1 MRIRIGTKLIG
12 AFVLIVIVMVFLAL
26 YLMSESQKSLEE
38 SVGKDCVSLA
48 EGMLKGMNQGIYL
61 MMEELQSYCGRSLLQ
76 ESLSESNRAFEKLAN
91 IEEHVNQK
99 NREWVSAPKD
109 EITPFMQEL
118 ISTDLS
124 KHLRGDLIEFYHKK
138 YGYKPI
144 VELIVTNRYGANIA
158 QTGKTSDYRQD
169 DEEWWQIAREK
180 GHYIS
185 DVEYDES
192 TGEYAVSLGMRI
204 GGERGDFIGVM
215 KAVVAVKSI
224 IRSVEIAVIRY
235 ETTRIQLITIGGR
248 LIYGTGVFK
257 LLEDVSGK
265 TFFKQLK
272 GEKGIFNEKAGGRE
286 RLYSYAR
293 SKGYRDFEGLGWIL
307 VVGHDV
313 QEILTPVSKL
323 RNRMMAASLILITI
337 VIIIAFLIARSITR
351 PIAKLTKSAEIIGKG
366 DLEHR
371 VELKT
376 RDEIGELAASFN
388 RMADNLKG
396 LQEELTRKD
405 KLAILGQ
412 LAGGVGHELRNPL
425 GVISNAIYYL
435 KTILPDTD
443 ETTREYLNIISSEV
457 ARSNKIISDLLDLS
471 RTRPTER
478 EEVAVS
484 RLVAQVLEQQ
494 SPPENIKVVMEIPS
508 ELPLLFVDPRQ
519 IHQALVNL
527 VTNAFQAM
535 PEGGR
540 VTIIADE
547 LRLDASVQIP
557 KSKIRIRVSDTGTGI
572 SRENMEKLFEP
583 LFTTKASGIG
593 LGLAVSKSLVQAN
606 SGSIE
611 VESPSAS
618 LRTGEEGRGSTF
630 TVILPSKEAVS

>member
-1 MRIRIGTKLIG
+1 
-12 AFVLIVIVMVFLAL
+12 
-26 YLMSESQKSLEE
+26 
-38 SVGKDCVSLA
+38 
-48 EGMLKGMNQGIYL
+48 
-61 MMEELQSYCGRSLLQ
+61 
-76 ESLSESNRAFEKLAN
+76 
-91 IEEHVNQK
+91 
-99 NREWVSAPKD
+99 
-109 EITPFMQEL
+109 
-118 ISTDLS
+118 
-124 KHLRGDLIEFYHKK
+124 
-138 YGYKPI
+138 
-144 VELIVTNRYGANIA
+144 
-158 QTGKTSDYRQD
+158 
-169 DEEWWQIAREK
+169 
-180 GHYIS
+180 
-185 DVEYDES
+185 
-192 TGEYAVSLGMRI
+192 
-204 GGERGDFIGVM
+204 
-215 KAVVAVKSI
+215 
-224 IRSVEIAVIRY
+224 
-235 ETTRIQLITIGGR
+235 
-248 LIYGTGVFK
+248 
-257 LLEDVSGK
+257 
-265 TFFKQLK
+265 
-272 GEKGIFNEKAGGRE
+272 
-286 RLYSYAR
+286 
-293 SKGYRDFEGLGWIL
+293 
-307 VVGHDV
+307 
-313 QEILTPVSKL
+313 
-323 RNRMMAASLILITI
+323 MMAASLILITI

-388 RMADNLKG
+388 RMADNIKG
-396 LQEELTRKD
+396 LQEELTRKE
-405 KLAILGQ
+405 KLAMLGQ

-443 ETTREYLNIISSEV
+443 ETTREYLNIIFSEV

-478 EEVAVS
+478 EEVEVS

-494 SPPENIKVVMEIPS
+494 SPPENTKVVMEIPS

-547 LRLDASVQIP
+547 LRLDASVKNP

-611 VESPSAS
+611 VESPSAP